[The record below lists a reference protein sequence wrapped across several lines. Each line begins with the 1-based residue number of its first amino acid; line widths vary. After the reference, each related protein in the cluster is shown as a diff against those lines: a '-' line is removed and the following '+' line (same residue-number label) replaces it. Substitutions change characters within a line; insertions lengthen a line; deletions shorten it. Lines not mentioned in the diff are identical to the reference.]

1 MRPNQEKAVPGIPGR
16 ILKRHYRAWAYGRS
30 AGGFLSVKAALFLPL
45 PSRLIDGKTIKNAK
59 NINDIKIKGDF

>member
-16 ILKRHYRAWAYGRS
+16 ILKRHYRAC